1 MTKKILIV
9 EDEETLRESLER
21 VLSREGYNVVSIDSA
36 ETALNLL
43 DNDLYDLII
52 TDVIL
57 PGITGI
63 ELLKKIKERAPEQIV
78 VIMTAFASLETA
90 VESLRAG
97 AYDYIIKPIMHEEIK
112 QVVKNALR
120 QGALQ
125 EENLR
130 LKSILKREY
139 DVTRIIARSPS
150 MQSIMNE
157 IRIMK
162 DSNESVFILGEIGTG
177 KELIARAIHACSSRS
192 EKPFVSLNIRTIP
205 QEPFSIF
212 SMPRN
217 KREKRL
223 MEEANEGTLFIR
235 EVCDLDE
242 LSQERL
248 LSALEK
254 GEITFPDSKT
264 VIRID
269 VRLIAATSRG
279 LNCLKDKF
287 LERLKARVIRIPPLR
302 ERKEDIEPLAIH
314 FIERFSEEFC
324 KDVKGIEGD
333 ALSALINYNWPGNV
347 RELQNVIERA
357 VLLTEKELL
366 GLNEIRLQ
374 SAY

>member
-177 KELIARAIHACSSRS
+177 KELIGRAIHACSSRS

-212 SMPRN
+212 SMPPN

>member
-157 IRIMK
+157 IRMMK

-287 LERLKARVIRIPPLR
+287 LGRLKARVIRIPPLR
-302 ERKEDIEPLAIH
+302 ERKEDIEPLAIR